1 MATNQKL
8 KKVKFELAKLA
19 DFRCEYC
26 KSPERFAPQTF
37 SLDHILPVSKGGSDE
52 FDNLAFACQGCNGS
66 KLNRTHGYDPVTNYI
81 VPLFNPRLQNWD
93 EHFI

>member
-37 SLDHILPVSKGGSDE
+37 SLDHILPVSKGGTDE
-52 FDNLAFACQGCNGS
+52 FDNLAFACQIMEEQQL
-66 KLNRTHGYDPVTNYI
+66 KR
-81 VPLFNPRLQNWD
+81 
-93 EHFI
+93 